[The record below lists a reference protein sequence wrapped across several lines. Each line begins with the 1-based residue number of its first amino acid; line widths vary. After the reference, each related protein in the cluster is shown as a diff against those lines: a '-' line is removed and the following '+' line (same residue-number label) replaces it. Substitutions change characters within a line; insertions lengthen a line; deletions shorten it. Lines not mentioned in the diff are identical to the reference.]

1 MSSTFPL
8 DPEVND
14 TFQGYFWD
22 GEFWKKQG
30 QDLNVEDF
38 VTIDNLPTA
47 ILGIDTVLDGGTA
60 FAEVVLTIDGGI
72 S

>member
-1 MSSTFPL
+1 MSTIFPL

-30 QDLNVEDF
+30 IDL
-38 VTIDNLPTA
+38 TA
-47 ILGIDTVLDGGTA
+47 DYPEIVNGKISASVIPD
-60 FAEVVLTIDGGI
+60 IDGG
-72 S
+72 SA